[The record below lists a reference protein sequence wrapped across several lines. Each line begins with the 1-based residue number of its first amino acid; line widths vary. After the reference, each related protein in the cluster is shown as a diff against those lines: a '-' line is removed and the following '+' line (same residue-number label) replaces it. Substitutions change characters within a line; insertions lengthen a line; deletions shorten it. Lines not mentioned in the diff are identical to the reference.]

1 MSLRPV
7 TRRMATRNC
16 FLYFAYGSNLLTER
30 IHINNPS
37 AKKIQVGKLKDYRLD
52 FNYFSQRWK
61 GCAATIVEDPGN
73 HLYGVLWEIAN
84 EDLAHLDTHEG
95 CSNQLTNN
103 SADKW
108 PSETQECVHQGIYKA
123 VEVDVETLT
132 GEQVRA
138 RSYQIIR
145 PLEQDRRPSSVYLD
159 VIVRGAKENGLPEDY
174 VKFLEGIEHNG
185 YNGEVDVKLDL
196 EKIETGE

>member
-84 EDLAHLDTHEG
+84 EDLAHLD
-95 CSNQLTNN
+95 
-103 SADKW
+103 
-108 PSETQECVHQGIYKA
+108 TQECVHQGIYKA